1 MSPTPEDTSPN
12 AHQERITKL
21 RAELK
26 DWEHAFAKTHD
37 GRKPTREETKKDKEI
52 GRIMQSFFENAQSLI
67 LFTASCKI

>member
-1 MSPTPEDTSPN
+1 MSTTPEDTSSLN

-52 GRIMQSFFENAQSLI
+52 GKIMQSLFEN
-67 LFTASCKI
+67 F